1 MKDKIIEVLY
11 AQAREMGA
19 ENGQKE
25 LLHPTPETKLY
36 HSKGNLDSLGLVG
49 FITGTEEKIADAFG
63 VDIILVDE
71 KAMSQFSSPFTSIQT
86 LADYIEILLKKEQ
99 AG

>member
-1 MKDKIIEVLY
+1 MKEKILEVLFT
-11 AQAREMGA
+11 QAREMGA
-19 ENGQKE
+19 ESGKKE
-25 LLHPTPETKLY
+25 LLHPTTETKLY
-36 HSKGNLDSLGLVG
+36 HSNGNLDSLGLVG

-71 KAMSQFSSPFTSIQT
+71 KAMSQVSSPFISIQS
-86 LADYIEILLKKEQ
+86 LADYIEKLLAKEQ